1 VELFRACPTCF
12 EHVQRSCL
20 RKLVRT
26 DFGGGGDGEDKGAA
40 MAEDGDGAKGYADG
54 VRRWRGRWRFRADSG
69 GNSEESRLGFL
80 RAAAVRSFS
89 EIFVCRSFGGP
100 TMDWRRTAVR
110 RCGEGVMA
118 PPRS

>member
-1 VELFRACPTCF
+1 VELFRACPAELFVKTCSNGF
-12 EHVQRSCL
+12 WRG
-20 RKLVRT
+20 
-26 DFGGGGDGEDKGAA
+26 GGGGDGADKGAA

-54 VRRWRGRWRFRADSG
+54 VRRRRGRWRFRADSG

-80 RAAAVRSFS
+80 RAAAARSFS